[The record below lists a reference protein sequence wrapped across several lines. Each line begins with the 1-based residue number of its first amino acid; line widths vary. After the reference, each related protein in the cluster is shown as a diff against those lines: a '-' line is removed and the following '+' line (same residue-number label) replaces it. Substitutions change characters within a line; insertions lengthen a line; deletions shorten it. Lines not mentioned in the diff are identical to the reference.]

1 MIRGGKGRGHEGKGD
16 WFNFFKERHKRWEM
30 QQKRR
35 GAFPKFWVAGGSPS
49 LLSPLVENPVILATP
64 SLLWK
69 KIDPPPS
76 WAN

>member
-1 MIRGGKGRGHEGKGD
+1 MGDATEGGGGNYKNFGSMGHPPPPP
-16 WFNFFKERHKRWEM
+16 
-30 QQKRR
+30 
-35 GAFPKFWVAGGSPS
+35 FPKVWVAGGSPS
-49 LLSPLVENPVILATP
+49 LLSPLVGNPVILPTP